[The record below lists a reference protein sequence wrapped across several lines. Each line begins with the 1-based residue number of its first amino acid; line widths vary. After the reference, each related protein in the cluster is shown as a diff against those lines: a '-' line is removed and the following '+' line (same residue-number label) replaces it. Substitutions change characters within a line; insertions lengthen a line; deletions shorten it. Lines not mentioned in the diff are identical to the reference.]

1 MLFIAVLALSGVAC
15 LILTS
20 NTVEIDNTSLNRK
33 IITLNTLTW
42 NLEAI
47 CVQGAWTLT
56 NGSRNITV
64 AVLDSGINF
73 TQTFLL
79 DSHWNNTAE
88 IANNG
93 VDDDGNGFIDDI
105 TGWDF
110 VQGDNNPSPGH
121 WHGTYVA
128 NFIHT
133 VAPNATLMNLRI
145 LDDNNAFSG
154 SFWPQIIQA
163 VNYAVDMGA
172 DIIQMS
178 IWNYGVSPS
187 SFQTALQNALME
199 NVTIVGI
206 TGNTWDDSSTSGVLY
221 PGKFPEVIATSA
233 IGSNLQQSYFSR
245 EGPEN
250 ELCAPGAN
258 LPVYDSLIGK
268 GTSFAAPHVSGCIAL
283 MKSVNQSLTPPDVRQ
298 ILQTTT
304 FDLGAPGKDN
314 QYGYGLVNV
323 SNAVRVA
330 AGEDPW
336 YPSKETSTTTSIPT
350 TTTINQSVSTSSSS
364 SSTSKPNITRF
375 SGYIE
380 VFLLVSVGYYI
391 RHRKINS

>member
-1 MLFIAVLALSGVAC
+1 MLFVAVLALSGVVR
-15 LILTS
+15 LILPS
-20 NTVEIDNTSLNRK
+20 NTVEIDEISLNRK
-33 IITLNTLTW
+33 ITTINTLTW

-47 CVQGAWTLT
+47 CVQGAWMLT

-73 TQTFLL
+73 TQTFLQGAY
-79 DSHWNNTAE
+79 WNNTE
-88 IANNG
+88 EVANNG
-93 VDDDGNGFIDDI
+93 IDDDGNGFIDDI

-128 NFIHT
+128 NFIHA

-154 SFWPQIIQA
+154 SFWPQIVQA

-172 DIIQMS
+172 DIIQIS

-187 SFQTALQNALME
+187 SFQTALQNALTE

-233 IGSNLQQSYFSR
+233 IGSNLQQTYFSR

-258 LPVYDSLIGK
+258 LPVYESLIGK

-283 MKSVNQSLTPPDVRQ
+283 MKSINQSLTPPDIRQ
-298 ILQTTT
+298 ILQTTAI
-304 FDLGAPGKDN
+304 DLGDPGKDN

-336 YPSKETSTTTSIPT
+336 YSSQGTSSAPTTPTSFSDTTTNESIP
-350 TTTINQSVSTSSSS
+350 TSSSS
-364 SSTSKPNITRF
+364 KPNTTPF
-375 SGYIE
+375 MGYLEIF
-380 VFLLVSVGYYI
+380 FLTNVVYFI
-391 RHRKINS
+391 RRRKKNP